1 MFKFEH
7 HFHAST
13 LQSLWPDLL
22 QLCKMWL
29 TSIFISAGNN
39 NSGHI
44 KLLSFSHNCKKTE
57 LWEDWFQNVFSHNE
71 HMQMSQQK
79 KQKSC
84 WSHPFIAFLRA
95 ANNNSLLLLQKKK
108 KDTMI
113 LPTRKSNKSKPL
125 SCRIVDNKSEVSWL
139 CQYRATEELN
149 ILTLLC

>member
-1 MFKFEH
+1 MP
-7 HFHAST
+7 A
-13 LQSLWPDLL
+13 P
-22 QLCKMWL
+22 
-29 TSIFISAGNN
+29 
-39 NSGHI
+39 
-44 KLLSFSHNCKKTE
+44 FSHYDLISCNFAKCGSHLFLLVLGTTTQDTLNCCHFPITARRQSYGKIDFKMSLVT
-57 LWEDWFQNVFSHNE
+57 
-71 HMQMSQQK
+71 MQMSQQK